1 MIGKVLITGG
11 SGLVGRV
18 LTNLLI
24 SNGFDVVWLS
34 RSTQS
39 KVNNVKQF
47 QWDIQ
52 KQYIDPLALDVDYV
66 IHLAGSN
73 VGDKKWTPEHKK
85 DILDSRV
92 ESTKLLFEE
101 ISKLETKPKAFIS
114 ASAIGIY
121 GLGKDGLVKDETS
134 IPENDFLAQVTQQWE
149 KEAFQ
154 FEKLGIRT
162 VCLRIGLVL
171 SNEGGA
177 LPKMLKP
184 IKYYVGAPLGS
195 GEQFQSWIHVVDLA
209 RMFLWAMQEPISGP
223 YNAVAPFPVTN
234 KVLTKAIAKTIHK
247 PLILPNVP
255 EWALNII
262 LGEMAAI
269 VVNGSY
275 VSCKKALEDGFVFH
289 FTEIEPALK
298 NLLA

>member
-1 MIGKVLITGG
+1 MFGRVLITGG
-11 SGLVGRV
+11 SGLVGKV

-24 SNGFDVVWLS
+24 SHGYDVSWLS
-34 RSTQS
+34 RSSQS
-39 KVNNVKQF
+39 GVSGVRAYKWDVK
-47 QWDIQ
+47 
-52 KQYIDPLALDVDYV
+52 KQYIDPQALDVDYV

-92 ESTKLLFEE
+92 ESTKLLFKE
-101 ISKLETKPKAFIS
+101 ISKLETKPQAFIS

-121 GLGKDGLVKDETS
+121 GLGKDQFTKDETS
-134 IPENDFLAQVTQQWE
+134 EPQDDFLAQVTKQWE
-149 KEAFQ
+149 DEIFK
-154 FEKLGIRT
+154 FEDIGLRT

-171 SNEGGA
+171 SKDGGA

-184 IKYYVGAPLGS
+184 IKFYVGSPLGS
-195 GEQFQSWIHVVDLA
+195 GEQMQSWIHVVDLA
-209 RMFLWAMQEPISGP
+209 RMFLWAIQEPISGV

-234 KVLTKAIAKTIHK
+234 KVLIQAIAEVIHK

-255 EWALNII
+255 EWVLRLI
-262 LGEMAAI
+262 LGEMAEI
-269 VVNGSY
+269 VVNGTY
-275 VSCKKALEDGFVFH
+275 VSCKKALENGFVFH
-289 FTEIEPALK
+289 FTEVKPALK